1 MENHIF
7 LTLGLYET
15 SMAIVTAIVENIDG
29 FISQQPSSDQTC
41 GPVAASYSQNFEGK
55 IDNLDRINATENVG
69 LKLNDC
75 KTTSK
80 RSDGSNEKQI
90 VLSPV
95 ASENLP
101 LPESKRVLIKKN
113 ALTDFDTK
121 YLTVRTHGQKGMSKE
136 SLDAVIA
143 SSNYEI
149 DQEEKNEADFDIWG
163 DALDPIQLKD
173 SLPINGLL
181 YSENHSHFLSATL
194 GHLVFAFVAYGIS
207 GYIFDLVFTT
217 CKIKKDSGN
226 CEKEWKSVFYAGF
239 IVLRLVRRQRRVWL
253 RSSYGT
259 LEYNSDIF
267 RRKLEL
273 EVADRHTILGRIR
286 SKVTAHRRRRHSNNI
301 CRATRRIQKKNSRI
315 KSISNDQA
323 YITPITNIP
332 YAHGG
337 YFGAAPYMLADPL
350 WVDVLRQLMPDV
362 YCEVSKRIFVATPR
376 LIHWAENNPVVA
388 AYGLSNEK
396 KTRGRIV
403 TLEWD
408 VFLDPHLVECV
419 ENALNELDSMGPE
432 SSKDKV
438 FVIEGRLKL
447 LSMRLLEKMLI
458 AHGSTSQLMMEQL
471 GFAKKY
477 NFSRVKRTRRT
488 LGGGIF
494 VEQWLSIFAE
504 ALKLGSDA
512 DVHGIEL
519 PANKSEPIH
528 HEAQKNI
535 RDMTDYPFNANGP
548 DSSKIRGSGDP
559 VKDSQCVASVG
570 ASKPRK
576 AKKSNT
582 GFCSYSILEAVRVI
596 TEILHGSPGVVLDLK
611 SRNVSKRVWARLI
624 NTLRDCGVR
633 VEGAGS
639 FYMEDIRGLSDIT
652 FDPVPE
658 MNFFHS
664 AGDLQYACNKGLIQ
678 KNDTVYFNAGSLL
691 LQKTIVRSMFSSA
704 SQFGLNISTNLQYA
718 LHPCAFFKKC
728 KDKPNA
734 KQWHK
739 FLHQHGCSWSID
751 KSCST
756 IEDYQEVYQ
765 LNIGVYSQEFAIDE
779 VAADLLCRFVNEHS
793 DVFNLGFSWGGVNG
807 VTVKGIQPGL
817 FTSTDGLWNQ
827 RYVGKSW
834 NSNLV
839 PGDA

>member
-1 MENHIF
+1 MK
-7 LTLGLYET
+7 L
-15 SMAIVTAIVENIDG
+15 MAIVTAIVENIDG

-121 YLTVRTHGQKGMSKE
+121 YLTVRTHGQKGMSKK

-301 CRATRRIQKKNSRI
+301 CRATRRIQKK
-315 KSISNDQA
+315 K
-323 YITPITNIP
+323 
-332 YAHGG
+332 
-337 YFGAAPYMLADPL
+337 F
-350 WVDVLRQLMPDV
+350 
-362 YCEVSKRIFVATPR
+362 
-376 LIHWAENNPVVA
+376 EN
-388 AYGLSNEK
+388 
-396 KTRGRIV
+396 
-403 TLEWD
+403 
-408 VFLDPHLVECV
+408 
-419 ENALNELDSMGPE
+419 
-432 SSKDKV
+432 
-438 FVIEGRLKL
+438 
-447 LSMRLLEKMLI
+447 
-458 AHGSTSQLMMEQL
+458 
-471 GFAKKY
+471 
-477 NFSRVKRTRRT
+477 
-488 LGGGIF
+488 
-494 VEQWLSIFAE
+494 
-504 ALKLGSDA
+504 
-512 DVHGIEL
+512 
-519 PANKSEPIH
+519 
-528 HEAQKNI
+528 
-535 RDMTDYPFNANGP
+535 
-548 DSSKIRGSGDP
+548 
-559 VKDSQCVASVG
+559 
-570 ASKPRK
+570 
-576 AKKSNT
+576 
-582 GFCSYSILEAVRVI
+582 
-596 TEILHGSPGVVLDLK
+596 
-611 SRNVSKRVWARLI
+611 
-624 NTLRDCGVR
+624 
-633 VEGAGS
+633 
-639 FYMEDIRGLSDIT
+639 
-652 FDPVPE
+652 
-658 MNFFHS
+658 
-664 AGDLQYACNKGLIQ
+664 
-678 KNDTVYFNAGSLL
+678 
-691 LQKTIVRSMFSSA
+691 
-704 SQFGLNISTNLQYA
+704 
-718 LHPCAFFKKC
+718 
-728 KDKPNA
+728 
-734 KQWHK
+734 
-739 FLHQHGCSWSID
+739 
-751 KSCST
+751 
-756 IEDYQEVYQ
+756 
-765 LNIGVYSQEFAIDE
+765 
-779 VAADLLCRFVNEHS
+779 
-793 DVFNLGFSWGGVNG
+793 
-807 VTVKGIQPGL
+807 
-817 FTSTDGLWNQ
+817 
-827 RYVGKSW
+827 
-834 NSNLV
+834 
-839 PGDA
+839 